1 MPYLTQSQKKNFE
14 VGPPLT
20 FHTWLNQKSQ
30 ICHVGYQKS
39 HNYQPKAIG
48 EGIRAVGAVV
58 QFLEV

>member
-1 MPYLTQSQKKNFE
+1 MAKFMAQIY
-14 VGPPLT
+14 GPIYPLT